1 MRNETQGRAPEKK
14 RRGWIVPVALL
25 AVLLLT
31 GSMLMLLDGRH
42 VRFYMTGEQEM
53 RLHLC
58 AALYGAL
65 VLGQL

>member
-1 MRNETQGRAPEKK
+1 MRSETQGRAPEKK

-42 VRFYMTGEQEM
+42 VRF
-53 RLHLC
+53 
-58 AALYGAL
+58 
-65 VLGQL
+65 